1 MNPTKLIIQDRI
13 EARKLG
19 DANADLCFLA
29 LADSSGK
36 ASIRTLVLRDIEEN
50 NLTIFINQ
58 TSPKWKLFSEGADYE
73 LLLWY
78 PSRQHQYR
86 IRGTAETMAA
96 DIVTQNWLRRPQGS
110 KYLDYVY
117 KEFAQ
122 QSSSISSRA
131 ALVDEVQRLKE
142 VYKAD
147 EMKAPPEVAGINLI
161 ASQIEFLDLN
171 REDRIHS
178 RQLFNLEADTWQVI
192 ELVP

>member
-1 MNPTKLIIQDRI
+1 
-13 EARKLG
+13 
-19 DANADLCFLA
+19 
-29 LADSSGK
+29 
-36 ASIRTLVLRDIEEN
+36 
-50 NLTIFINQ
+50 
-58 TSPKWKLFSEGADYE
+58 
-73 LLLWY
+73 
-78 PSRQHQYR
+78 
-86 IRGTAETMAA
+86 MAA